1 MKRFYLVAALAA
13 TAMAAAF
20 FTSCDKQEE
29 VRPPQPESAALG
41 FQSVVTAG
49 LETRAAGDPTPLN
62 ASFKINLDTNDAY
75 STAVNNQE
83 VKYTDGSGYSISPAI
98 YLLKSSRNMVA
109 WAPVGVEPDA
119 EAAPNVFTLNP
130 GNTTAAVDFVYQEN
144 TEVNSGKCTDLALT
158 LKHAFAKLTFTLNA
172 TNYPFS
178 APSLSSLVVKG
189 TPGVS
194 TIDISNGSYS
204 TVTDADLTVVSTATD
219 FTSPNAVTAL
229 VLPKTAASLTLDCTL
244 DGTSYQNIAVKDI
257 AKLDACANYN
267 ITINITGTEISV
279 SGVQVPDWT
288 AGGNGSADLK

>member
-1 MKRFYLVAALAA
+1 
-13 TAMAAAF
+13 
-20 FTSCDKQEE
+20 
-29 VRPPQPESAALG
+29 
-41 FQSVVTAG
+41 
-49 LETRAAGDPTPLN
+49 
-62 ASFKINLDTNDAY
+62 
-75 STAVNNQE
+75 
-83 VKYTDGSGYSISPAI
+83 
-98 YLLKSSRNMVA
+98 MVA
-109 WAPVGVEPDA
+109 WAPVGIEPDA

-204 TVTDADLTVVSTATD
+204 TVTDADLTVVST
-219 FTSPNAVTAL
+219 VTAL

-257 AKLDACANYN
+257 AKLDAGANYN

>member
-1 MKRFYLVAALAA
+1 MFLFGCCPCSDSDGCGLFY
-13 TAMAAAF
+13 F
-20 FTSCDKQEE
+20 
-29 VRPPQPESAALG
+29 VRQAGGSYPPQPESAALG

-158 LKHAFAKLTFTLNA
+158 LKHAFAKLTLR
-172 TNYPFS
+172 
-178 APSLSSLVVKG
+178 
-189 TPGVS
+189 
-194 TIDISNGSYS
+194 
-204 TVTDADLTVVSTATD
+204 
-219 FTSPNAVTAL
+219 
-229 VLPKTAASLTLDCTL
+229 
-244 DGTSYQNIAVKDI
+244 
-257 AKLDACANYN
+257 
-267 ITINITGTEISV
+267 
-279 SGVQVPDWT
+279 
-288 AGGNGSADLK
+288 

>member
-1 MKRFYLVAALAA
+1 MKRFYLVAAFAA
-13 TAMAAAF
+13 TAMAAAS
-20 FTSCDKQEE
+20 FTSCDKQND
-29 VRPPQPESAALG
+29 VAPPQPESAALG
-41 FQSVVTAG
+41 FRSVVTAG
-49 LETRAAGDPTPLN
+49 LETRAAGDPTPLD
-62 ASFKINLDTNDAY
+62 ASFKINLDVNEAY

-83 VKYTDGSGYSISPAI
+83 VKYTAGSGYSITPAI

-119 EAAPNVFTLNP
+119 ESAPNVFTLTP
-130 GNTTAAVDFVYQEN
+130 GNTSTAVDFVYQEN
-144 TEVNSGKCTDLALT
+144 TEVNSGKCTNLALT

-194 TIDISNGSYS
+194 TIDISNNSYS
-204 TVTDADLTVVSTATD
+204 TVADTDLTVVDAATD
-219 FTSPNAVTAL
+219 FASPNTVTAL
-229 VLPKTAASLTLDCTL
+229 VLPKAAASLTLDCTL
-244 DGTSYQNIAVKDI
+244 DGTSYKDIAVKDI
-257 AKLDACANYN
+257 TKLDAGANYN

-288 AGGNGSADLK
+288 AGGNGSADLE

>member
-1 MKRFYLVAALAA
+1 MFLFGCCPCSDSDGCGLFY
-13 TAMAAAF
+13 F
-20 FTSCDKQEE
+20 
-29 VRPPQPESAALG
+29 VRQAGGSYPPQPESAALG

-144 TEVNSGKCTDLALT
+144 TEVN
-158 LKHAFAKLTFTLNA
+158 
-172 TNYPFS
+172 PVS
-178 APSLSSLVVKG
+178 AR
-189 TPGVS
+189 
-194 TIDISNGSYS
+194 I
-204 TVTDADLTVVSTATD
+204 
-219 FTSPNAVTAL
+219 
-229 VLPKTAASLTLDCTL
+229 
-244 DGTSYQNIAVKDI
+244 
-257 AKLDACANYN
+257 
-267 ITINITGTEISV
+267 
-279 SGVQVPDWT
+279 WH
-288 AGGNGSADLK
+288 

>member
-1 MKRFYLVAALAA
+1 MCIR
-13 TAMAAAF
+13 
-20 FTSCDKQEE
+20 D
-29 VRPPQPESAALG
+29 R
-41 FQSVVTAG
+41 
-49 LETRAAGDPTPLN
+49 
-62 ASFKINLDTNDAY
+62 
-75 STAVNNQE
+75 
-83 VKYTDGSGYSISPAI
+83 
-98 YLLKSSRNMVA
+98 
-109 WAPVGVEPDA
+109 
-119 EAAPNVFTLNP
+119 
-130 GNTTAAVDFVYQEN
+130 EN

-229 VLPKTAASLTLDCTL
+229 VLPKAAASLTLDCTL
-244 DGTSYQNIAVKDI
+244 DGTAYQNIAVKDI
-257 AKLDACANYN
+257 AKLDAGANYN

>member
-29 VRPPQPESAALG
+29 VTSPQPESAALG

-119 EAAPNVFTLNP
+119 EAAPN
-130 GNTTAAVDFVYQEN
+130 
-144 TEVNSGKCTDLALT
+144 
-158 LKHAFAKLTFTLNA
+158 
-172 TNYPFS
+172 
-178 APSLSSLVVKG
+178 
-189 TPGVS
+189 
-194 TIDISNGSYS
+194 
-204 TVTDADLTVVSTATD
+204 
-219 FTSPNAVTAL
+219 
-229 VLPKTAASLTLDCTL
+229 
-244 DGTSYQNIAVKDI
+244 
-257 AKLDACANYN
+257 N

>member
-20 FTSCDKQEE
+20 FTSCDKQDE
-29 VRPPQPESAALG
+29 VTPPPPESAALG

-83 VKYTDGSGYSISPAI
+83 VKYTVGSGYSISPAI

-109 WAPVGVEPDA
+109 WAPVGLEPPGRGSPPFSDPVP

-130 GNTTAAVDFVYQEN
+130 GNTTTAVDFVYQEN

-194 TIDISNGSYS
+194 TIDIS
-204 TVTDADLTVVSTATD
+204 TVLIRLLRMPT
-219 FTSPNAVTAL
+219 
-229 VLPKTAASLTLDCTL
+229 
-244 DGTSYQNIAVKDI
+244 
-257 AKLDACANYN
+257 
-267 ITINITGTEISV
+267 
-279 SGVQVPDWT
+279 
-288 AGGNGSADLK
+288 